1 MIGTPVMT
9 ETEFESESYASC
21 SYAQLRNKV
30 KMWLGVDAMLIEVN
44 VTAEKSSE
52 FSGMAWSLYI
62 PVSRFAGVTVEAL
75 MANGSLVLVKL
86 REEHVPGNYSLA
98 WLEGG
103 AGWIIPLNEGGLL
116 VAFYSNAWSRGVT
129 IDVVDGRECGGGSY
143 EVRGW
148 LGHYIS
154 MVEGQVIGLPLY
166 LKPYRS
172 QDELNQAIST
182 VLTALEDLG
191 MGEPLSTVR
200 IRLVATLRLEE
211 AREGRKSMTPTY
223 YMLGALAFMAV
234 LAALIGY
241 YMLKTRR

>member
-1 MIGTPVMT
+1 MT

-44 VTAEKSSE
+44 VTVEKSSE

-62 PVSRFAGVTVEAL
+62 PVSRFAGITVEAL
-75 MANGSLVLVKL
+75 MAISSLVPVKL

-103 AGWIIPLNEGGLL
+103 AGWIIPLDGGGLL
-116 VAFYSNAWSRGVT
+116 VAFFSDAWPQGVT
-129 IDVVDGRECGGGSY
+129 IDVVDGREWGGGSY
-143 EVRGW
+143 EVRSW
-148 LGHYIS
+148 LGQYIS
-154 MVEGQVIGLPLY
+154 MAEGQVIRLLVY

-172 QDELNQAIST
+172 QDELDQAIST
-182 VLTALEDLG
+182 VLTALEELG

-200 IRLVATLRLEE
+200 NRLVTTLKLEE
-211 AREGRKSMTPTY
+211 AMEARKSMTPTY
-223 YMLGALAFMAV
+223 YMLRALAFMAI
-234 LAALIGY
+234 LAALISY